1 MQMNKTEKT
10 PKSMRL
16 QIGIFGRR
24 NVGKSSIINLLTHQD
39 TSIVSEVAGT
49 TTDAVEKSMEML
61 PLGPV
66 TFIDTAGIDDE
77 GELGKQRILKSE
89 KIKDRADIA
98 LIISDYNG
106 WTDFENNLSED
117 FKARKVPVIA
127 VVNKIDVQK
136 PKDEMLSEL
145 KGKADFVLTVS
156 AKKDCDVPSKI
167 REALIRCV
175 PEEFINPP
183 EILEGLVQKED
194 TVILVTPID
203 KEAPKGR
210 LIMPQV
216 NVLREL
222 LDNNCVSVVVTEKN
236 LKQALNSLKN
246 KPKIV
251 ITDSQAFKEVDK
263 IVPSD
268 IPLTSFSILF
278 ARLKGDLDIFCQ
290 GAKAIDTLQNGDKVL
305 ICESCTHHAIEDDI
319 GTVKIPNLI
328 QKKTGKKIIFERF
341 SSHEFPMNI
350 RDYKLIVHCGGCM
363 TNRREILSRLGK
375 AKEAGVPITNYGI
388 AISYCL
394 GICERALKPF
404 A

>member
-1 MQMNKTEKT
+1 MNKTEKT

-106 WTDFENNLSED
+106 WTDFENNLFED
-117 FKARKVPVIA
+117 FKFRKVPVIA
-127 VVNKIDVQK
+127 VVNKTDVQK

-156 AKKDCDVPSKI
+156 AKKDSDVPSKI

-251 ITDSQAFKEVDK
+251 ITDSQAFKEVNK